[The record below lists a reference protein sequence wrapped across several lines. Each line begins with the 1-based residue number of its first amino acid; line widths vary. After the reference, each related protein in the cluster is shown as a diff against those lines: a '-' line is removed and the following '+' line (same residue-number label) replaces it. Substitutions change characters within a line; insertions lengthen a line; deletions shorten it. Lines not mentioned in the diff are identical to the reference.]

1 MEGPLDPE
9 PASMRI
15 SDADRHRVAELLRE
29 AAGEGRLDLDEL
41 DQRLE
46 STYAAR
52 TYADLVPITRD
63 LQAPPASEPSTR
75 GEATPV
81 VPGPAEERHVA
92 ILTGFDRKGVWTV
105 PQQLTVVAV
114 LGGVNLDLRAA
125 RFAAKEVVIR
135 LNCFLGGAN
144 LTVGPDV
151 RVVTELTAI
160 LGGCSGP
167 DDADADLHPDS
178 PVVRVQGV
186 AILGGVSVV
195 RKERAR

>member
-63 LQAPPASEPSTR
+63 LQVPPASEPSTR

-114 LGGVNLDLRAA
+114 LGGVNLDLRSA